1 MEIYPSFKPKSQ
13 EDSLV
18 VWGLVVS
25 ELTNKQIINGL
36 EICRTDISEPHYAP
50 PPAIFKLWCHG
61 LLSSDSAYFKAV
73 KEKKEI
79 KIPEIWHAA
88 CLAGM
93 LGNYP
98 CSISTQEKKRFE
110 SAYATICKQRMAGQQ
125 FLLPENRQD
134 RLVSLEISRPK
145 RQNDDIVTQ
154 DQLLFRQLEPKNKR
168 WRNKLV
174 AIFGNDSAKV
184 KEFDELLAL
193 PVNEIINQGGFK
205 SCNNLIAGGT

>member
-1 MEIYPSFKPKSQ
+1 
-13 EDSLV
+13 
-18 VWGLVVS
+18 
-25 ELTNKQIINGL
+25 
-36 EICRTDISEPHYAP
+36 
-50 PPAIFKLWCHG
+50 
-61 LLSSDSAYFKAV
+61 
-73 KEKKEI
+73 
-79 KIPEIWHAA
+79 
-88 CLAGM
+88 
-93 LGNYP
+93 
-98 CSISTQEKKRFE
+98 
-110 SAYATICKQRMAGQQ
+110 MAGQQ